1 MKEIDE
7 QIGRIENKSLA
18 DDSFLLSQKM
28 FYYLKK
34 KGLERNENE
43 NAVGEKTQ
51 RETNCKQIHK

>member
-1 MKEIDE
+1 MIPSYWAKKCFI
-7 QIGRIENKSLA
+7 I
-18 DDSFLLSQKM
+18 
-28 FYYLKK
+28 LKK